1 MAAATATA
9 ILGGGLSA
17 FQAIDGSNQKRKAK
31 NALQRYKRQDLNAS
45 NPYENIQISTVGS
58 DIMTE
63 QSQMNNTNAVDAL
76 RNGGTRGIAMIPQV
90 VANSNR
96 QNQEIRAYLDDQVTK
111 RNYAIAGDKTAI
123 RGMKEERENA
133 DLAGLGQQMQVGRQD
148 MWSGF
153 RGLASSGM
161 YAANNIDF
169 SGSNPQVSGVESY
182 LKPSGLVSGGNE
194 FKLPDYSNI
203 LKNYNKIIVV
213 R

>member
-17 FQAIDGSNQKRKAK
+17 YQAIDGANQKRKAK
-31 NALQRYKRQDLNAS
+31 NALQRSKRQDLDAS
-45 NPYENIQISTVGS
+45 NPYENTPISTVGS

-63 QSQMNNTNAVDAL
+63 QSQMNNANAVDAL

-96 QNQEIRAYLDDQVTK
+96 QNQEIRSYLDDQVTK

-194 FKLPDYSNI
+194 LKLPNYSNI
-203 LKNYNKIIVV
+203 LKNYNKI
-213 R
+213 

>member
-9 ILGGGLSA
+9 ILGGGLA
-17 FQAIDGSNQKRKAK
+17 AYQAIDGANQKRKAQ
-31 NALQRYKRQDLNAS
+31 NALQRYKRQDLDAS
-45 NPYENIQISTVGS
+45 NPYENIPISTVGS

-63 QSQMNNTNAVDAL
+63 QSQMNNANAVDAL

-153 RGLASSGM
+153 RALGNTAM

-182 LKPSGLVSGGNE
+182 LKPSGLVSGWNE
-194 FKLPDYSNI
+194 LKLPNYSNI
-203 LKNYNKIIVV
+203 LKNYNKI
-213 R
+213 

>member
-9 ILGGGLSA
+9 ILGGGLA
-17 FQAIDGSNQKRKAK
+17 AYQAIDGASQKRKAQ
-31 NALQRYKRQDLNAS
+31 NQRYKRQDLDAS
-45 NPYENIQISTVGS
+45 NPYENIPISTVGS

-63 QSQMNNTNAVDAL
+63 QSQMNNANAVDAL

-96 QNQEIRAYLDDQVTK
+96 QNQEIRSYLDDQVTK

-148 MWSGF
+148 MWNGF
-153 RGLASSGM
+153 RRLGNTAM

-194 FKLPDYSNI
+194 LKLPNYSNI
-203 LKNYNKIIVV
+203 LKNYNKI
-213 R
+213 

>member
-9 ILGGGLSA
+9 IVGGGLA
-17 FQAIDGSNQKRKAK
+17 AYQAIDGANQKRKAQ
-31 NALQRYKRQDLNAS
+31 NALQRYKRQDLDAS
-45 NPYENIQISTVGS
+45 NPYENIPISTVGS

-161 YAANNIDF
+161 YATNNIDWNGKGAADTYYSGIF
-169 SGSNPQVSGVESY
+169 SAMNPNTYVPKSIDY
-182 LKPSGLVSGGNE
+182 KPVKSL
-194 FKLPDYSNI
+194 
-203 LKNYNKIIVV
+203 
-213 R
+213 

>member
-9 ILGGGLSA
+9 ILGGGLA
-17 FQAIDGSNQKRKAK
+17 AYQAIDGASQKRKAQ
-31 NALQRYKRQDLNAS
+31 NALQRYQRQDLDAS
-45 NPYENIQISTVGS
+45 NPYENIPISTVGS

-63 QSQMNNTNAVDAL
+63 QSQMNNANAVDAL

-96 QNQEIRAYLDDQVTK
+96 QNQEIRSYLDDQVTK

-153 RGLASSGM
+153 RGLANSGM
-161 YAANNIDF
+161 YAANNIDWN
-169 SGSNPQVSGVESY
+169 GKGAA
-182 LKPSGLVSGGNE
+182 KT
-194 FKLPDYSNI
+194 DYSGIFSAMNPNTSVPKGI
-203 LKNYNKIIVV
+203 QYKPPYSL
-213 R
+213 

>member
-9 ILGGGLSA
+9 LIGGGLA
-17 FQAIDGSNQKRKAK
+17 AYQAYEGASQSKKAK
-31 NALQRYKRQDLNAS
+31 NALQRYKRQDLDAS
-45 NPYENIQISTVGS
+45 NPYENIPISTVGS

-63 QSQMNNTNAVDAL
+63 QSQMNNANAVDAL

-96 QNQEIRAYLDDQVTK
+96 QNQEIRSYLDDQITK

-161 YAANNIDF
+161 YAANNIDWN
-169 SGSNPQVSGVESY
+169 GKGAANT
-182 LKPSGLVSGGNE
+182 
-194 FKLPDYSNI
+194 DYSGIFSAMNPNTYVPKSI
-203 LKNYNKIIVV
+203 DYKPRKSL
-213 R
+213 

>member
-1 MAAATATA
+1 MAAATASAVTA
-9 ILGGGLSA
+9 GLGLGMSA
-17 FQAIDGSNQKRKAK
+17 YQAISGASQKRKAK
-31 NALQRYKRQDLNAS
+31 NALQRYKRQELDAP
-45 NPYENIQISTVGS
+45 NPYENIPISTVGS
-58 DIMTE
+58 DIMAE
-63 QSQMNNTNAVDAL
+63 ENQRNSANAVDAL
-76 RNGGTRGIAMIPQV
+76 RSNGARGVAMIPQI
-90 VANSNR
+90 VAVGNR
-96 QNQEIRAYLDDQVTK
+96 QNQEIRSYLDDQITK

-194 FKLPDYSNI
+194 LKLPNYSNI
-203 LKNYNKIIVV
+203 LKNYNKI
-213 R
+213 

>member
-1 MAAATATA
+1 MAAATASAVTA
-9 ILGGGLSA
+9 GLGLGMSA
-17 FQAIDGSNQKRKAK
+17 YQSISGASQKRKAK
-31 NALQRYKRQDLNAS
+31 NALQRYKRQELDAP
-45 NPYENIQISTVGS
+45 NPYENIPISTVGS

-63 QSQMNNTNAVDAL
+63 QSQMNNANAVDAL

-161 YAANNIDF
+161 YAANNIDWT
-169 SGSNPQVSGVESY
+169 GKGAA
-182 LKPSGLVSGGNE
+182 KT
-194 FKLPDYSNI
+194 DYSGIFSAMNPNTYVPKSI
-203 LKNYNKIIVV
+203 DYKPVKSL
-213 R
+213 

>member
-9 ILGGGLSA
+9 IVGGGLA
-17 FQAIDGSNQKRKAK
+17 AYQAIDGANQKRKAK
-31 NALQRYKRQDLNAS
+31 NALQRYKRQDLDAS
-45 NPYENIQISTVGS
+45 NPYENIPINTIGS

-63 QSQMNNTNAVDAL
+63 QSQMNNANAVDAL

-194 FKLPDYSNI
+194 LKLPNYSNI
-203 LKNYNKIIVV
+203 LKNYNKI
-213 R
+213 

>member
-9 ILGGGLSA
+9 ILGGGLGA
-17 FQAIDGSNQKRKAK
+17 YQAIDGANQKRKAQ
-31 NALQRYKRQDLNAS
+31 NALQRYKRQDLDAP
-45 NPYENIQISTVGS
+45 NPYENIPISTVGS

-63 QSQMNNTNAVDAL
+63 QSQMNNANAVDAL

-96 QNQEIRAYLDDQVTK
+96 QNQEIRSYLDDQVTK

-161 YAANNIDF
+161 YAANNIDWN
-169 SGSNPQVSGVESY
+169 GKGAANT
-182 LKPSGLVSGGNE
+182 
-194 FKLPDYSNI
+194 DYSGIFSAMNPNTYVPKSI
-203 LKNYNKIIVV
+203 DYKPGKSL
-213 R
+213 

>member
-1 MAAATATA
+1 MAAATVSAVTA
-9 ILGGGLSA
+9 GLGLGMSA
-17 FQAIDGSNQKRKAK
+17 FQAIGGAKQKRKAK
-31 NALQRYKRQDLNAS
+31 NALQRYKRQNLDAS
-45 NPYENIQISTVGS
+45 NPYENIPISTVGS

-63 QSQMNNTNAVDAL
+63 QSQMNNANAVDTL

-161 YAANNIDF
+161 YAANNI
-169 SGSNPQVSGVESY
+169 GWNGEGPA
-182 LKPSGLVSGGNE
+182 KT
-194 FKLPDYSNI
+194 DYSGIFSAMNPNTYVPKSI
-203 LKNYNKIIVV
+203 DYKPRKSL
-213 R
+213 

>member
-9 ILGGGLSA
+9 IVGGGLSA
-17 FQAIDGSNQKRKAK
+17 FQAIDGANQKRKAK
-31 NALQRYKRQDLNAS
+31 NALQRYKRQDLDAS
-45 NPYENIQISTVGS
+45 NPYENIPISTIGS

-63 QSQMNNTNAVDAL
+63 QSQMNNANAVDAL

-194 FKLPDYSNI
+194 LKLPDYSNI
-203 LKNYNKIIVV
+203 LKNYNKI
-213 R
+213 

>member
-9 ILGGGLSA
+9 IVGGGLA
-17 FQAIDGSNQKRKAK
+17 AYQAIDGANQKRKAK
-31 NALQRYKRQDLNAS
+31 NALQRYKRQDLDAS
-45 NPYENIQISTVGS
+45 NPYENIPISTVGS

-63 QSQMNNTNAVDAL
+63 QSQMNNANAVDAL

-161 YAANNIDF
+161 YAANNIDWNGE
-169 SGSNPQVSGVESY
+169 GSA
-182 LKPSGLVSGGNE
+182 KT
-194 FKLPDYSNI
+194 DYSGIFSAMNPI
-203 LKNYNKIIVV
+203 TYVPKSIDYKPVKSL
-213 R
+213 

>member
-1 MAAATATA
+1 
-9 ILGGGLSA
+9 
-17 FQAIDGSNQKRKAK
+17 
-31 NALQRYKRQDLNAS
+31 
-45 NPYENIQISTVGS
+45 
-58 DIMTE
+58 MTE
-63 QSQMNNTNAVDAL
+63 QSQMNNANAVDAL

-169 SGSNPQVSGVESY
+169 QGSNPQVSGVESY

-194 FKLPDYSNI
+194 LKLPNYSNI
-203 LKNYNKIIVV
+203 LKN
-213 R
+213 

>member
-9 ILGGGLSA
+9 IVGGGLA
-17 FQAIDGSNQKRKAK
+17 AYQAIDGANQKRKAK
-31 NALQRYKRQDLNAS
+31 NALQRYKRQDLDAS
-45 NPYENIQISTVGS
+45 NPYENIPISTVGS

-63 QSQMNNTNAVDAL
+63 QSQMNNANAVDAL

-194 FKLPDYSNI
+194 LKLPDYSNI
-203 LKNYNKIIVV
+203 LKNYNKI
-213 R
+213 

>member
-9 ILGGGLSA
+9 ILGGGLA
-17 FQAIDGSNQKRKAK
+17 AYQAIDGASQKRKAQ
-31 NALQRYKRQDLNAS
+31 NALQRYQRQDLDAS
-45 NPYENIQISTVGS
+45 NPYENIPISTVGS

-63 QSQMNNTNAVDAL
+63 QSQMNNANAVDAL
-76 RNGGTRGIAMIPQV
+76 RNGGARGIAMIPQV

-96 QNQEIRAYLDDQVTK
+96 QNQEIRSYLDDQVTK

-148 MWSGF
+148 MWNGF
-153 RGLASSGM
+153 RGLGNTAM

-182 LKPSGLVSGGNE
+182 LKPSGLVSSGNE
-194 FKLPDYSNI
+194 LKLPNYSNI
-203 LKNYNKIIVV
+203 LKNYNKI
-213 R
+213 

>member
-1 MAAATATA
+1 MAEENQRN
-9 ILGGGLSA
+9 SA
-17 FQAIDGSNQKRKAK
+17 
-31 NALQRYKRQDLNAS
+31 
-45 NPYENIQISTVGS
+45 
-58 DIMTE
+58 
-63 QSQMNNTNAVDAL
+63 NAVDAL
-76 RNGGTRGIAMIPQV
+76 RSNGARGVAMIPQI
-90 VANSNR
+90 VAVGNR
-96 QNQEIRAYLDDQVTK
+96 QNQEIRSYLDDQITK

-194 FKLPDYSNI
+194 LKLPNYSNI
-203 LKNYNKIIVV
+203 LKNYNKI
-213 R
+213 

>member
-1 MAAATATA
+1 
-9 ILGGGLSA
+9 
-17 FQAIDGSNQKRKAK
+17 
-31 NALQRYKRQDLNAS
+31 
-45 NPYENIQISTVGS
+45 
-58 DIMTE
+58 MTE
-63 QSQMNNTNAVDAL
+63 QSQMNNANAVDAL

-96 QNQEIRAYLDDQVTK
+96 QNQEIRSYLDDQVTK

-182 LKPSGLVSGGNE
+182 LKASGLVSGGNE
-194 FKLPDYSNI
+194 LKLPDYSNI
-203 LKNYNKIIVV
+203 LKNYNKI
-213 R
+213 

>member
-9 ILGGGLSA
+9 ILGGGLAA
-17 FQAIDGSNQKRKAK
+17 FQAIDGASQKRKAK
-31 NALQRYKRQDLNAS
+31 NALQRYKRQDLDAS
-45 NPYENIQISTVGS
+45 NPYENIPISTVGS

-63 QSQMNNTNAVDAL
+63 QSQMNNANAVDAL

-96 QNQEIRAYLDDQVTK
+96 QNQEIRSYLDDQVTK

-153 RGLASSGM
+153 RALGNTAM

-194 FKLPDYSNI
+194 LKLPNYSNI
-203 LKNYNKIIVV
+203 LKNYNKI
-213 R
+213 